1 MIGPL
6 VGGTFLELFW
16 WGSVFLLGVP
26 IMLLLIVFGPFVL
39 PEYRDKSVSRPDF
52 ISAIMSIVGI
62 LALIFSLKR
71 IAENGL
77 RPESGIA
84 IVVGLR

>member
-1 MIGPL
+1 VIGPL